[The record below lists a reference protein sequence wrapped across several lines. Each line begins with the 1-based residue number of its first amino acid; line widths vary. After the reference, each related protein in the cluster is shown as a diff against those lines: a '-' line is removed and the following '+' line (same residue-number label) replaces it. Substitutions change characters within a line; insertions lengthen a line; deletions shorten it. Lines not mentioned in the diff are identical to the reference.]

1 MSGTEARTLTV
12 TDARGTVHVLVCH
25 SWHAEMGY
33 LVVRRDGEVVAQ
45 FAPGWRSACDDR
57 ATAQ

>member
-1 MSGTEARTLTV
+1 MSTEARTLTV
-12 TDARGTVHVLVCH
+12 TDRDGAVHVLTCH
-25 SWHAEMGY
+25 SWHAEVDY

-45 FAPGWRSACDDR
+45 FAPGWRAVYDDR